1 MLNCRLMDH
10 NRITDYQSPD
20 DFGAAD
26 RPAGHAPM
34 ALALQQTMPLPDI
47 YAMAWTLAVR
57 DHEIDRLF
65 NADFYQI

>member
-1 MLNCRLMDH
+1 MDH
-10 NRITDYQSPD
+10 NRISDYQSPD
-20 DFGAAD
+20 DFAGAVQS
-26 RPAGHAPM
+26 AGQSSM
-34 ALALQQTMPLPDI
+34 ALAPQQTTPMPDI